1 MKEVIQK
8 MTILKCIRE
17 SLKQP
22 FAVLNLTM
30 KREVPDAIFMGNKD
44 NSVNVAISNMAHLK
58 NKYRYRP
65 VTGSL

>member
-17 SLKQP
+17 SLKQL

-44 NSVNVAISNMAHLK
+44 NSVNVAISNIMAHLK

-65 VTGSL
+65 G